1 MHTLPDSANRLID
14 ELSRLPGV
22 GRKTA
27 QRLAFHFLSSDVE
40 LSHSLSNALLDIKQK
55 IKNCSSCHGITEE
68 DPCKICNDN
77 KRNDSL
83 ICVVENAY
91 DIFVFEKI
99 NSFSG
104 KYHILGGALSPLD
117 GIGPEDLNI
126 DTLLDRVN
134 EGMEV
139 IIATNPSVE
148 GETTA
153 LYLSKIL
160 GKKGA
165 SVTKLARG
173 VPVGSDLE
181 FVDEATLIRAMEGR
195 ISV

>member
-40 LSHSLSNALLDIKQK
+40 LSNSLSNALLDIKKK
-55 IKNCSSCHGITEE
+55 IKSCSICHGITEE
-68 DPCKICNDN
+68 DPCKICDDN

-91 DIFVFEKI
+91 DIFVFEKT

-126 DTLLDRVN
+126 DTLLDRVI

-153 LYLSKIL
+153 LYLSNIL

-181 FVDEATLIRAMEGR
+181 YVDEATLIRAMEGR
-195 ISV
+195 VSV

>member
-1 MHTLPDSANRLID
+1 MHSLPDSANKLID
-14 ELSRLPGV
+14 ELSRLPGI

-27 QRLAFHFLSSDVE
+27 QRLAFHFLSSDE
-40 LSHSLSNALLDIKQK
+40 EQSHSLSQSLLDIKIK
-55 IKNCSSCHGITEE
+55 IKNCSICHGITEE
-68 DPCKICNDN
+68 DPCKICNDPR
-77 KRNDSL
+77 KNDSF

-91 DIFVFEKI
+91 DIFVFEKT

-104 KYHILGGALSPLD
+104 KYHVLGGALSPLD
-117 GIGPEDLNI
+117 GIGPDDLNI
-126 DTLLDRVN
+126 ESLINRIKD
-134 EGMEV
+134 GFEV
-139 IIATNPSVE
+139 VIATNPSVE

-160 GKKGA
+160 GRKGA

-181 FVDEATLIRAMEGR
+181 YVDDATLIRAMEGR
-195 ISV
+195 VSV

>member
-1 MHTLPDSANRLID
+1 MQSLPKSVNNLINQFAN
-14 ELSRLPGV
+14 LPGI
-22 GRKTA
+22 GKKTA

-40 LSHSLSNALLDIKQK
+40 LSHSLSTALLDIKQK
-55 IKNCSSCHGITEE
+55 IKNCSTCHGITEE
-68 DPCKICNDN
+68 DPCKICSDK
-77 KRNDSL
+77 KRNSSL

-91 DIFVFEKI
+91 DIFVFEKT

-104 KYHILGGALSPLD
+104 IYHILGGALSPLD

-153 LYLSKIL
+153 LYLSNIL

-173 VPVGSDLE
+173 VPVCLLYTSPSPRD
-181 FVDEATLIRAMEGR
+181 
-195 ISV
+195 

>member
-1 MHTLPDSANRLID
+1 MHTLPDSASRLID
-14 ELSRLPGV
+14 ELSKLPGV

-27 QRLAFHFLSSDVE
+27 QRLAFHFLSSGVE
-40 LSHSLSNALLDIKQK
+40 LSHSLSNALLDIKKK
-55 IKNCSSCHGITEE
+55 IKSCSICHGITEE
-68 DPCKICNDN
+68 DPCKICDDN

-91 DIFVFEKI
+91 DIFVFEKT

-126 DTLLDRVN
+126 DTLLDRVV

-153 LYLSKIL
+153 LYLSNIL

-181 FVDEATLIRAMEGR
+181 YVDEATLIRAMEGR
-195 ISV
+195 VSV

>member
-68 DPCKICNDN
+68 DPCKICDDN

-91 DIFVFEKI
+91 DIFVLRKQIVFQENI
-99 NSFSG
+99 IF
-104 KYHILGGALSPLD
+104 LGELFPL
-117 GIGPEDLNI
+117 LM
-126 DTLLDRVN
+126 V
-134 EGMEV
+134 
-139 IIATNPSVE
+139 
-148 GETTA
+148 
-153 LYLSKIL
+153 L
-160 GKKGA
+160 GQK
-165 SVTKLARG
+165 T
-173 VPVGSDLE
+173 
-181 FVDEATLIRAMEGR
+181 
-195 ISV
+195 

>member
-27 QRLAFHFLSSDVE
+27 QRLAFHFLSSDAE
-40 LSHSLSNALLDIKQK
+40 LSHSLSTALLNIKQK

-68 DPCKICNDN
+68 DPCIICSDE
-77 KRNDSL
+77 KRSSSL

-91 DIFVFEKI
+91 DIFVFEKT

-126 DTLLDRVN
+126 DTLIERVV
-134 EGMEV
+134 EEMEV

-153 LYLSKIL
+153 LYLSNIL
-160 GKKGA
+160 GRKGV

-181 FVDEATLIRAMEGR
+181 YIDEATLIRAMEGR
-195 ISV
+195 VSV

>member
-40 LSHSLSNALLDIKQK
+40 LSHSLSTALLDIKQK

-68 DPCKICNDN
+68 DPCKICSDE
-77 KRNDSL
+77 KRNSSL

-91 DIFVFEKI
+91 DIFVFEKT
-99 NSFSG
+99 NSFLG

-126 DTLLDRVN
+126 DTLLERVV

-153 LYLSKIL
+153 LYLSNIL
-160 GKKGA
+160 GKKGV

-181 FVDEATLIRAMEGR
+181 YIDEATLIRAMEGR
-195 ISV
+195 VSV

>member
-1 MHTLPDSANRLID
+1 MHTLPDSANKLIN

-68 DPCKICNDN
+68 DPCKICDDN

-91 DIFVFEKI
+91 DIFVFEKT

-126 DTLLDRVN
+126 DTLLDRVI

-153 LYLSKIL
+153 LYLSNIL

-181 FVDEATLIRAMEGR
+181 YVDEATLIRAMEGR
-195 ISV
+195 VSV

>member
-27 QRLAFHFLSSDVE
+27 QRLAFHFLSSDSE

-55 IKNCSSCHGITEE
+55 IKSCSICHGITEE
-68 DPCKICNDN
+68 DPCKICDDN

-91 DIFVFEKI
+91 DIFVFEKT

-126 DTLLDRVN
+126 DTLLDRVV

-153 LYLSKIL
+153 LYLSNIL

-181 FVDEATLIRAMEGR
+181 YVDEATLIRAMEGR
-195 ISV
+195 VSV

>member
-55 IKNCSSCHGITEE
+55 IKSCSICHGITEE
-68 DPCKICNDN
+68 DPCKICDDN

-91 DIFVFEKI
+91 DIFVFEKT

-126 DTLLDRVN
+126 DTLLDRVV

-153 LYLSKIL
+153 LYLSNIL
-160 GKKGA
+160 GKKGV

-181 FVDEATLIRAMEGR
+181 YIDAATLIRAMEGR
-195 ISV
+195 VSV

>member
-1 MHTLPDSANRLID
+1 MHSLPDSANRLID
-14 ELSRLPGV
+14 ELSRLPGI

-27 QRLAFHFLSSDVE
+27 QRLAFHLLSSDSE
-40 LSHSLSNALLDIKQK
+40 LSHSLSKALLDIKVK
-55 IKNCSSCHGITEE
+55 IKNCSICNGITED
-68 DPCKICNDN
+68 DPCKICNDPRRDPN
-77 KRNDSL
+77 L

-91 DIFVFEKI
+91 DIFVFEKT

-104 KYHILGGALSPLD
+104 TYHVLGGALSPLD

-126 DTLLDRVN
+126 NSLVERV
-134 EGMEV
+134 EDGMEV
-139 IIATNPSVE
+139 VIATNPSVE

-160 GKKGA
+160 GHYEVNV
-165 SVTKLARG
+165 SKLARG

-181 FVDEATLIRAMEGR
+181 YVDDATLIRAMEGR
-195 ISV
+195 VSV

>member
-22 GRKTA
+22 GKKTA

-68 DPCKICNDN
+68 DPCKICDDN

-91 DIFVFEKI
+91 DIFVFEKT

-126 DTLLDRVN
+126 DTLLDRVI

-153 LYLSKIL
+153 LYLSNIL

-181 FVDEATLIRAMEGR
+181 YVDEATLIRAMEGR
-195 ISV
+195 VSV

>member
-1 MHTLPDSANRLID
+1 MHTLPASANRLID

-40 LSHSLSNALLDIKQK
+40 LSHSLSTALLDIKQK

-68 DPCKICNDN
+68 DPCKICSDD
-77 KRNDSL
+77 KRNSSL
-83 ICVVENAY
+83 ICVVENVY
-91 DIFVFEKI
+91 DIFVFEKT

-104 KYHILGGALSPLD
+104 RYHILGGALSPLD

-126 DTLLDRVN
+126 DTLLERVV

-153 LYLSKIL
+153 LYLSNIL
-160 GKKGA
+160 GKKGV

-181 FVDEATLIRAMEGR
+181 YIDEATLIRAMEGR
-195 ISV
+195 VSV

>member
-1 MHTLPDSANRLID
+1 MHTLPNSANRLID

-40 LSHSLSNALLDIKQK
+40 LSHSLSTALLDIKQK

-68 DPCKICNDN
+68 DPCKICSDE
-77 KRNDSL
+77 KRNSSL

-91 DIFVFEKI
+91 DIFVFEKT
-99 NSFSG
+99 NSFLG

-126 DTLLDRVN
+126 DTLLERVVD
-134 EGMEV
+134 GMEV

-153 LYLSKIL
+153 LYLSNIL
-160 GKKGA
+160 GKKGV

-181 FVDEATLIRAMEGR
+181 YIDEATLIRAMEGR
-195 ISV
+195 VSV

>member
-91 DIFVFEKI
+91 DIFVFEKT

-104 KYHILGGALSPLD
+104 KYHVLGGALSPLD

-126 DTLLDRVN
+126 DTLLDRIV

-153 LYLSKIL
+153 LYLSNIL

-181 FVDEATLIRAMEGR
+181 YVDEATLIRAMEGR
-195 ISV
+195 VSV

>member
-22 GRKTA
+22 GKKTA

-40 LSHSLSNALLDIKQK
+40 LSHSLSNALLDIKKK
-55 IKNCSSCHGITEE
+55 IKSCSICHGITEE
-68 DPCKICNDN
+68 DPCKICDDN

-91 DIFVFEKI
+91 DIFVFEKT

-126 DTLLDRVN
+126 DTLLDRVV

-153 LYLSKIL
+153 LYLSNIL

-165 SVTKLARG
+165 NVTKLARG
-173 VPVGSDLE
+173 VPVGSDPE
-181 FVDEATLIRAMEGR
+181 YVDEATLIRAMEGR
-195 ISV
+195 VSV